1 MYIFKLYLYM
11 HLDIVSFMH
20 GKISLHSQDGKR
32 HEGRGWAGNEKKIH
46 VSSDD
51 AFTFH
56 FFTVADFEWV

>member
-1 MYIFKLYLYM
+1 M

-56 FFTVADFEWV
+56 FFTVADFE